1 MTIEEIRRL
10 YAEEIRAV
18 SNIRSEALVEAFAAV
33 PRERFLGPGPWKI
46 QCPDPDKPM
55 GTGYRA
61 TEDADPRHLYHNVL
75 VAIDAS
81 RELNNGHPS
90 SLAYWLD
97 VLGFKAGDRVF
108 HLGCGVGYYTA
119 IMAHVVGPAGH
130 VVAAEIDAELA
141 ARAKENLAYLPYV
154 EVLAADGVTH
164 DPGPSDAMFINAG
177 VTHPQSVWLDRLCP
191 QARLMLPLTMTAPAA
206 AVPGVSTGFML
217 KVTRRNGALA
227 ARFISSVAIFACVG
241 GRDPELN
248 DRFRKALATGAW
260 SSVES
265 LRRDAHP
272 ANDSCWLHGS
282 NFCLSKAPA
291 VSAPAA

>member
-18 SNIRSEALVEAFAAV
+18 SNLRSEALVEAFATV

-46 QCPDPDKPM
+46 QCPNPDKPM
-55 GTGYRA
+55 ATSYRP
-61 TEDADPRHLYHNVL
+61 TEDAHPRHLYHNVL
-75 VAIDAS
+75 VAIDSS

-90 SLAYWLD
+90 SLAHWLD
-97 VLGFKAGDRVF
+97 ALGLKAGDRVF

-119 IMAHVVGPAGH
+119 IMARVVGPTGH
-130 VVAAEIDAELA
+130 LVAVEIDTELA
-141 ARAKENLAYLPYV
+141 TRAKENLAYLPNV
-154 EVLAADGVTH
+154 EVLAADGVIH
-164 DPGPSDAMFINAG
+164 DPGPSVAMFINAG
-177 VTHPQSVWLDRLCP
+177 VTHPQSIWLDRLCP
-191 QARLMLPLTMTAPAA
+191 QARLMLPLTMTAPTATI
-206 AVPGVSTGFML
+206 PGGSSGFML

-227 ARFISSVAIFACVG
+227 ARFISPVAIFPCVG

-248 DRFRKALATGAW
+248 DRFRKALATGTW

-272 ANDSCWLHGS
+272 ADDSCWLHGS
-282 NFCLSKAPA
+282 EFCLSKAPA
-291 VSAPAA
+291 GSDPAA